1 LYDTAQKPEDQ
12 RHCSAD
18 RCCDHDVDRRL
29 TLTAVPLEAF
39 ECFVARICQDLNT
52 LVEHFV
58 DRNSLYHHRRFLL
71 LIVCC

>member
-1 LYDTAQKPEDQ
+1 MI
-12 RHCSAD
+12 
-18 RCCDHDVDRRL
+18 DRRL
-29 TLTAVPLEAF
+29 ALTAVPLEAL
-39 ECFVARICQDLNT
+39 ERLDARLCQDLNA